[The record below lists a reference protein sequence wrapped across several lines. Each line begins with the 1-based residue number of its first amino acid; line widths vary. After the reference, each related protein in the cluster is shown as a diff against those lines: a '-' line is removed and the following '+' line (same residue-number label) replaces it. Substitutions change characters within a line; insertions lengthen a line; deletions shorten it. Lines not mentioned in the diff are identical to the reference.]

1 MITYRNNCALDS
13 KDKTDAEEYA
23 GRKNCIVS
31 FRFFL
36 FLNNCVPCFQHVTQQ
51 PHVSVKKKSVK
62 EVSANVRMDIRR
74 IQQSKILKGMMI
86 VYQKMQVGKIALS
99 QTKFFLNSNLSLF
112 SACDPAT
119 TCTGEKK
126 ECNGGVCKCKNGY
139 QEDPAILNPDGKDD
153 CVLKDG
159 RKLYCLGQIIS
170 FSLFL
175 NDRSHG

>member
-1 MITYRNNCALDS
+1 MRSLFSACNPATTCIGEKKECKGGVCKCKNGYKEDPAIENPEGNDDCVLE
-13 KDKTDAEEYA
+13 DA
-23 GRKNCIVS
+23 GGKNCIVLD
-31 FRFFL
+31 R
-36 FLNNCVPCFQHVTQQ
+36 
-51 PHVSVKKKSVK
+51 
-62 EVSANVRMDIRR
+62 
-74 IQQSKILKGMMI
+74 
-86 VYQKMQVGKIALS
+86 
-99 QTKFFLNSNLSLF
+99 FFLNSNLSLF